1 MQHGHDSFG
10 ALRRLQQFAFVIVGS
25 CACLAASSQRVITD
39 NDFDVSVRSPAYTRE
54 HPRVVIDEAHHNLHT
69 MEGRYKP
76 FARLLSNDGYQVE
89 PGMTPFEASAF
100 RGVTVLVVSN
110 ALNGD
115 GPPSAGKP
123 AFTSSE
129 CDAVQQWV
137 RNGGS
142 LLLIADHKP
151 FGAAA
156 YELAMRFG
164 VEMGK
169 GYVFDPTDSMGNPT
183 FLVFS
188 RENGLLGD
196 HAVTE
201 GRNQAEQI
209 DRLVAFTGQALSI
222 PSGGTA
228 FMKLGPSAYEVDSPE
243 VGYTIAHA
251 TAGGQGLSKAHG
263 GARSVAGRAQGV
275 ALEYGRGRVIVVGEA
290 AMFSAQILK
299 LDEPGESDVRFGMN
313 VAGNQDKQ
321 LALNVIHW
329 LSRAIP

>member
-1 MQHGHDSFG
+1 VQYGHDSIG
-10 ALRRLQQFAFVIVGS
+10 AFRRLQQFVFVIVGF
-25 CACLAASSQRVITD
+25 CACLAASSQQVITD
-39 NDFDVSVRSPAYTRE
+39 NDFDVSVTSPAYTRE

-69 MEGRYKP
+69 MEGHYKP
-76 FARLLSNDGYQVE
+76 LAQLLLNDGYQVG
-89 PGMTPFEASAF
+89 PGMTPFAVSAF
-100 RGVTVLVVSN
+100 RGVAVLVVSN
-110 ALNGD
+110 ARGGD
-115 GPPSAGKP
+115 GPSTS

-137 RNGGS
+137 RDGGS
-142 LLLIADHKP
+142 LLLIADHRP
-151 FGAAA
+151 FGGAA

-169 GYVFDPTDSMGNPT
+169 GYVFDPKNSVGNPT
-183 FLVFS
+183 FLAFS

-196 HAVTE
+196 HAITR
-201 GRNQAEQI
+201 GRSQAERI

-228 FMKLGPSAYEVDSPE
+228 LMELGPSAYEVDSPE
-243 VGYTIAHA
+243 VGHAIARA
-251 TAGGQGLSKAHG
+251 TPGGQVLSKADG

-275 ALEYGRGRVIVVGEA
+275 ALEYGRGRIIIAGEA

-299 LDEPGESDVRFGMN
+299 FDKPGESDIRFGMS

-321 LALNVIHW
+321 FALNVVHW

>member
-1 MQHGHDSFG
+1 MPYRHDSFP
-10 ALRRLQQFAFVIVGS
+10 ALRRVQRFAFAIVGS
-25 CACLAASSQRVITD
+25 CACLAASSQQVITD
-39 NDFDVSVRSPAYTRE
+39 NDFDVSVSSPVYSRE

-69 MEGRYKP
+69 MEGHYKP
-76 FARLLSNDGYQVE
+76 LARLLLNDGYQPE
-89 PGMTPFEASAF
+89 PGITPFTAMAL

-110 ALNGD
+110 ARGGD
-115 GPPSAGKP
+115 GPPSAGAP

-137 RNGGS
+137 RDGGS

-169 GYVFDPTDSMGNPT
+169 GYVFDPKNSAGDPT
-183 FLVFS
+183 FLAFS
-188 RENGLLGD
+188 RANGLLGD
-196 HAVTE
+196 HAVTR
-201 GRNQAEQI
+201 GRNQAERI
-209 DRLVAFTGQALSI
+209 DRLVAFTGQSLSV
-222 PSGGTA
+222 PSGGTVLME
-228 FMKLGPSAYEVDSPE
+228 FSPFAYEVDSYE
-243 VGYTIAHA
+243 VGDTIAR
-251 TAGGQGLSKAHG
+251 TTPGGKDLSKADRDT
-263 GARSVAGRAQGV
+263 RSVAGRAQGV

-299 LDEPGESDVRFGMN
+299 WDKPGESAMRFGMN

-321 LALNVIHW
+321 FALNVAHW